1 VEYVTLAT
9 SELSKAWTAQVRGL
23 LWASFDNFTEDDW
36 QHGLGGIHVVALA
49 GDGVVGH
56 ASVVP
61 RTVYFDGDPFD
72 TGYVEGVA
80 VSAAHR
86 RRGIGTAVMTLI
98 DSVIGN
104 RSAFGV
110 LSTGEYAFYESL
122 TWRRWQGETFVRDN
136 GRLRRTPDDDDGI
149 MVLPG
154 RDDWL
159 PPLWGS
165 LAVDARPGD
174 DW

>member
-1 VEYVTLAT
+1 MEFVTLAT
-9 SELSKAWTAQVRGL
+9 SELSDAWTVQVRAL
-23 LWASFDNFTEDDW
+23 LWASFDDFTEDDW
-36 QHGLGGIHVVALA
+36 QHGLGGIHVVALI

-61 RTVYFDGDPFD
+61 RTVYCDGDPFD

-98 DSVIGN
+98 GSVI
-104 RSAFGV
+104 RDRYAFGV
-110 LSTGEYAFYESL
+110 LGTGEYAFYESL
-122 TWRRWQGETFVRDN
+122 TWRRWQGQTFVRDN

-154 RDDWL
+154 GDAWL
-159 PPLWGS
+159 PPLRGS